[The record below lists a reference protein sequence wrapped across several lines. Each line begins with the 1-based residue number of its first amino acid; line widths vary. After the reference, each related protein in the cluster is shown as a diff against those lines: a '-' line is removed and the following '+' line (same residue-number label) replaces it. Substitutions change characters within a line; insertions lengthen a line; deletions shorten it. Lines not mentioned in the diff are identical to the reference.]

1 LIGNNISAFRIHDS
15 HGNQGHF
22 EGKLFLYT
30 VINGEFKKVL
40 SIPDAYM
47 NGGEKA
53 DEYYYRYDTNLKFTP
68 NQNSAYYDIEAEAV
82 GTDMVDGKIISVKKI
97 RLYKFD
103 GTEYVLNN

>member
-1 LIGNNISAFRIHDS
+1 
-15 HGNQGHF
+15 
-22 EGKLFLYT
+22 